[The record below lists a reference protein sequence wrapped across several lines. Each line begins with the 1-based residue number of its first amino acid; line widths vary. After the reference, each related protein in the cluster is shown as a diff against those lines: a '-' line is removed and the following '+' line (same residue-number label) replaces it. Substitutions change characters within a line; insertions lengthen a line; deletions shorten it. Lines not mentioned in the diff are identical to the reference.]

1 MRKASVYQTKN
12 NLNSKEIEKE
22 LDVLDYVFEIAGKDI
37 TKVRVAYFFDK
48 IEKVTY
54 QDGKRRLEQEPLLIL
69 TLKGK
74 DPNQKEVSLTFE
86 LRLSLATLNS
96 YKEETIVDLT
106 PWIVDILDEK
116 GPLDFYLPTHK
127 IEDMYHK
134 LTTVSVVKLNNNY
147 FLFKVFIPTENI
159 FVYFKSYFE

>member
-54 QDGKRRLEQEPLLIL
+54 QDGKRRLEQEPLVVFVNVNIKMHK
-69 TLKGK
+69 KGK
-74 DPNQKEVSLTFE
+74 ISVYKKGNKICPISVYSLQT
-86 LRLSLATLNS
+86 SL
-96 YKEETIVDLT
+96 
-106 PWIVDILDEK
+106 W
-116 GPLDFYLPTHK
+116 
-127 IEDMYHK
+127 
-134 LTTVSVVKLNNNY
+134 
-147 FLFKVFIPTENI
+147 FKTSLVR
-159 FVYFKSYFE
+159 